1 MSEIDPREFGKL
13 EAQVASLQ
21 LEVAAMR
28 DDIKA
33 LLEMANK
40 SKGGMFVGMAI
51 ASVIGGFISFIA
63 TKLVRQEKI
72 MMYGKS
78 KASGSKMP
86 KKDKTMPLAIMI
98 AVGKPKAMPTRGGR
112 TATNMM
118 KKSSRGK

>member
-21 LEVAAMR
+21 AEVSAMR

-63 TKLVRQEKI
+63 TKVLK
-72 MMYGKS
+72 
-78 KASGSKMP
+78 
-86 KKDKTMPLAIMI
+86 
-98 AVGKPKAMPTRGGR
+98 
-112 TATNMM
+112 
-118 KKSSRGK
+118 